1 MAIWFCGALREY
13 DYERQ
18 QFGFMVPYV
27 KIIVKGDSMSINGLS
42 LSAPVIPSSIV
53 APSPIAPSM
62 SNELL
67 RAQHMVNS
75 GTDGD
80 FESMLVSALNEKD
93 EEKLK
98 DACTQFEELM
108 IGMIYKQMKATVIRA
123 NEEEKDP
130 GRDIYEQWQ
139 DDALVK
145 EMAKNGSF
153 GLADMMFRQLTKHM
167 KNEYILNEE

>member
-1 MAIWFCGALREY
+1 MKICR
-13 DYERQ
+13 RQ
-18 QFGFMVPYV
+18 PFGLKVPYE
-27 KIIVKGDSMSINGLS
+27 KKYVKGDTMAINGLN
-42 LSAPVIPSSIV
+42 LSAPIVPSSIV

-67 RAQHMVNS
+67 RAQHIVNS
-75 GTDGD
+75 GTDDD

-93 EEKLK
+93 EKKLK